1 MEILAPAGGPE
12 ALRAAVLSGAD
23 AVYLGLSAFSA
34 RSGAEN
40 FTPETLA
47 EATHFC
53 HARGVKVHVALNTLV
68 KDSELPSL
76 YEQLAA
82 ACAAGADALIVQ
94 DLAVARLAR
103 TLAPKC
109 PSTPPP
115 SSPSTTPP
123 ACA

>member
-12 ALRAAVLSGAD
+12 AIRAAVLSGAD

-47 EATHFC
+47 EATRFC
-53 HARGVKVHVALNTLV
+53 HVRGVKVHVALNTLV
-68 KDSELPSL
+68 KDSELPAL

-82 ACAAGADALIVQ
+82 ACAAGSSFIQECLPKSLIQ
-94 DLAVARLAR
+94 HFCRG
-103 TLAPKC
+103 
-109 PSTPPP
+109 
-115 SSPSTTPP
+115 
-123 ACA
+123 